1 MNNIHSKKDNF
12 FVKGNG
18 DQKMKTAFNNKISR
32 SARTALHY
40 VLVSLL
46 AYFGAYYLT
55 GTLHIT
61 STFAPI
67 GALWAVIVG
76 VSVMQENWIS
86 TVEKARF
93 QILGGLVG
101 AILSLVYLKFL
112 PFNPIGMVL
121 LMGIAVFLC
130 QSLDRPDYSTPAAL
144 TVAVILFFSH
154 INPELSPLMNA
165 GLRFS
170 EVIIGSAIAVL
181 IVRLLPHTRDQT
193 I

>member
-1 MNNIHSKKDNF
+1 
-12 FVKGNG
+12 
-18 DQKMKTAFNNKISR
+18 MKIAFNDKISR

-40 VLVSLL
+40 ALVSLL
-46 AYFGAYYLT
+46 AYFGAYFLT

-76 VSVMQENWIS
+76 VSVMQESWIS

-93 QILGGLVG
+93 QIFGGLVG
-101 AILSLVYLKFL
+101 AILSLIYLKFL
-112 PFNPIGMVL
+112 SFNPIGMVL

-130 QSLDRPDYSTPAAL
+130 QILNRPDYSTPAAL

-165 GLRFS
+165 SLRFT
-170 EVIIGSAIAVL
+170 EVIIGSAIAIL
-181 IVRLLPHTRDQT
+181 IVRLLPHAKDQT
-193 I
+193 V

>member
-1 MNNIHSKKDNF
+1 
-12 FVKGNG
+12 
-18 DQKMKTAFNNKISR
+18 MKTAFNNKISR
-32 SARTALHY
+32 SFRTALHY

-46 AYFGAYYLT
+46 AYSGAYYLT

-101 AILSLVYLKFL
+101 AILSLVYLNFL

-130 QSLDRPDYSTPAAL
+130 QTLDRPDYSTPAAL

-170 EVIIGSAIAVL
+170 EVIIGSAIAILV
-181 IVRLLPHTRDQT
+181 IRLLPHARDQT
-193 I
+193 GV